1 MSVAAVR
8 PPCDEAVI
16 RCGEVAPPARGR
28 PPAWTLAA
36 AVLGSSMAFIDGTVV
51 NVALP
56 AVQRDLGTDA
66 TGAQWVVEGYALT
79 LSALLLVGGALGD
92 RLGRRR
98 VFGAGVALFALASI
112 LCGAAPSAGVLVAAR
127 VLQGAAA
134 ALLTPGSL
142 ALISSAYSGAARGR
156 AIGTWSGATAITAA
170 IGPLLGG
177 LLVEHASWRW
187 AFLINVPIAAVVLT
201 LVVLRVPESR
211 DDSVH
216 GRLDWPGA
224 VLATAGLGLLVLGL
238 IQSQSAGLGDPLVVG
253 AVAGGLVV
261 LGLFLLLERGE
272 ESAGT
277 RVPMLSLVLFRS
289 RTFSVTNL
297 LTLLLYAALG
307 GSLFFLPLELIEV
320 RGFSPAQ
327 SGAAL
332 LPFILILSVLSRFT
346 GSVAARTG
354 PRLPLVSGPLLAA
367 LGFVLLAAGAGSSS
381 YVTGVLPGVVTLGLG
396 MAITVAPLTTTV
408 MGSVS
413 TRHAGAA
420 SGVNNAVARTA
431 GLIAV
436 AALGLVLTRGFDS
449 SLDRRLGAL
458 ALPTSARAAI
468 DSQRSRLALIDPPAS
483 LDTATRTSVVSEV
496 RGAFDDGFR
505 EALLA
510 GGGLALAAA
519 LVAAAGLRS
528 GLSPTVEED

>member
-1 MSVAAVR
+1 MSIAVR

-16 RCGEVAPPARGR
+16 RCGPPPA
-28 PPAWTLAA
+28 PAPAAVNPSWTLLAA
-36 AVLGSSMAFIDGTVV
+36 ILGSSMAFIDGTVV

-66 TGAQWVVEGYALT
+66 AGAQWVVEGYALM

-98 VFGAGVALFALASI
+98 MFGAGVALFALASVI
-112 LCGAAPSAGVLVAAR
+112 CGLSVDIGMLVASR

-142 ALISSAYSGAARGR
+142 ALISAAYTGTARGR

-187 AFLINVPIAAVVLT
+187 AFLINVPLAAIVLA
-201 LVVLRVPESR
+201 LVALRVPESR

-224 VLATAGLGLLVLGL
+224 LLATAGLGLLVLGL
-238 IQSQSAGLGDPLVVG
+238 IQSQSAGLGD
-253 AVAGGLVV
+253 AVV
-261 LGLFLLLERGE
+261 LASAAAGLAMLVAFIVLERSE
-272 ESAGT
+272 EVRHT
-277 RVPMLSLVLFRS
+277 RVPMLTLGLFRS
-289 RTFSVTNL
+289 RAFTVTNV

-307 GSLFFLPLELIEV
+307 GSLFFLPLDLIEV
-320 RGFSPAQ
+320 RGMSPAQ
-327 SGAAL
+327 AGAAL

-346 GSVAARTG
+346 GALSQRVG
-354 PRLPLVSGPLLAA
+354 PRLPLVVGPALAG
-367 LGFVLLAAGAGSSS
+367 LGFLLLGLGSGTEG
-381 YVTGVLPGVVTLGLG
+381 YVAGVLPGVLALGLG

-408 MGSVS
+408 MSSVS
-413 TRHAGAA
+413 SRHAGAA
-420 SGVNNAVARTA
+420 SGVNNAVSRTA

-436 AALGLVLTRGFDS
+436 AALGLVLTRGFDTMLS
-449 SLDRRLGAL
+449 SRLDQLAL
-458 ALPTSARAAI
+458 APPARDAI
-468 DSQRSRLALIDPPAS
+468 VAQSSRLALIEPPAALS
-483 LDTATRTSVVSEV
+483 PAQRVAVNDAV
-496 RGAFDDGFR
+496 RSAFETGFR
-505 EALLA
+505 DTMLVGAALALLS
-510 GGGLALAAA
+510 A
-519 LVAAAGLRS
+519 LVAGAGLRS
-528 GLSPTVEED
+528 GVARTED